1 MSNINSFFKKLS
13 RVLTIFVL
21 GAALLMTTACNNG
34 DLRGARPEN
43 PPVQMGGGNNPY
55 KRGDDGYANYKMSP
69 DARAKNSDLLRS
81 SADSPRLTGSNAD
94 RNTNK

>member
-1 MSNINSFFKKLS
+1 MSHINSFLKQLS

-21 GAALLMTTACNNG
+21 GAALLLTTACNSG

-69 DARAKNSDLLRS
+69 DARAKDS
-81 SADSPRLTGSNAD
+81 SQLKRNAD
-94 RNTNK
+94 LSMLKR

>member
-1 MSNINSFFKKLS
+1 MSNTNSVFKKLG

-21 GAALLMTTACNNG
+21 GAALLLTAACNSG

-55 KRGDDGYANYKMSP
+55 KRVMMATLITRCHRMLEQKIQTS
-69 DARAKNSDLLRS
+69 
-81 SADSPRLTGSNAD
+81 
-94 RNTNK
+94 